1 MHLDCNSIFRLL
13 QQFASAKGVSLGV
26 FSHTVFNMKS
36 DLIVL
41 FCIGVF
47 SKYLVGIGLIGA
59 GMIAIP
65 VLLASTSYAVAGSF
79 GWPSS
84 LSKKPWQNEGFYL
97 ILTVALLASL
107 VVAFLGF
114 EPLQL
119 MFLANILAGLLA
131 PILLVFILFVGNN
144 ARIMGRHRFH
154 FPTNLG
160 IGLGAFILF
169 SGAGLLLFGLLN
181 GSQ

>member
-1 MHLDCNSIFRLL
+1 MAYCIIITTATTAFAHGKGINTAADAAGLL
-13 QQFASAKGVSLGV
+13 EPL
-26 FSHTVFNMKS
+26 
-36 DLIVL
+36 
-41 FCIGVF
+41 IGVF
-47 SKYLVGIGLIGA
+47 SKYLVGIGLVGA

-114 EPLQL
+114 EPVTL
-119 MFLANILAGLLA
+119 MFLANVLAGLLA
-131 PILLVFILFVGNN
+131 PILLVFILCVGNN
-144 ARIMGRHRFH
+144 RRIMGRHRFG
-154 FPTNLG
+154 FLTNLG
-160 IGLGAFILF
+160 IGLGTVIMFL
-169 SGAGLLLFGLLN
+169 GAGLFLIQVVSG
-181 GSQ
+181 Q